1 MGLHFSPPVQEHI
14 SAHLFNAIWSDIDE
28 SLACG
33 LTTSLT
39 AETGTVLGDGVGGGE
54 RGAVTGGATVESEE
68 DGNVE
73 RTGELGIAGSLLLV
87 LLEGKLGPLSVE
99 LSAAR
104 MCASWNNWKSHII
117 CSKIKFFLTSWE
129 KLETSRSFFSEEGA
143 ARPEISIVC
152 CPRAVFLT

>member
-1 MGLHFSPPVQEHI
+1 MGQGEAEDEVFVRLVNLLLGLPLHG
-14 SAHLFNAIWSDIDE
+14 ATLFTP
-28 SLACG
+28 CG

-54 RGAVTGGATVESEE
+54 RGAVTGGVTVESEE

-104 MCASWNNWKSHII
+104 MCASS
-117 CSKIKFFLTSWE
+117 
-129 KLETSRSFFSEEGA
+129 
-143 ARPEISIVC
+143 
-152 CPRAVFLT
+152 